1 MAKAGW
7 ISTGTVAQNRKAR
20 HDYAIEDTIEA
31 GLVLTG
37 TEVKSLRLGRGN
49 IQESYAAA
57 EDGGLYLI
65 NAYIPEYEGAKHFG
79 HEPRRKRKLLLH
91 QREIDKLSAE
101 TARKGM
107 TLVPLALYFNDRGI
121 AKLKLGLARGKTNI
135 DRRETIKERDWN
147 RQKSR
152 LLRDKG

>member
-1 MAKAGW
+1 MAKSGW

-20 HDYAIEDTIEA
+20 HDYKIEDTIEA

-91 QREIDKLSAE
+91 AREIDKLSAE

-107 TLVPLALYFNDRGI
+107 TLVPLSLYFNDRGI
-121 AKLKLGLARGKTNI
+121 AKLKLGLARGKTHV
-135 DRRETIKERDWN
+135 DRRETVKERDWN
-147 RQKSR
+147 RQKAR
-152 LLRDKG
+152 LLREKG

>member
-1 MAKAGW
+1 MTKPGW
-7 ISTGTVAQNRKAR
+7 ISSGTVAQNRKAR
-20 HDYAIEDTIEA
+20 HDYKIDETFEA

-49 IQESYAAA
+49 IQESYAVP
-57 EDGGLYLI
+57 EDGALYLI

-79 HEPRRKRKLLLH
+79 HEPKRKRKLLLH
-91 QREIDKLSAE
+91 RREFEKLNSE
-101 TARKGM
+101 VARKGM
-107 TLVPLALYFNDRGI
+107 TLIPLSLYFNDRGI

-147 RQKSR
+147 RQKAR
-152 LLRDKG
+152 VLRDKG